1 MTTNIQLL
9 RSSVSQK
16 RPQPSSLLE
25 GQPAVNINVTEPGL
39 FFKATD
45 GSLFKVGP
53 VAITSS
59 GNAPNSAA
67 AGPSG
72 NVPGETWLDGRS
84 SYANAIL
91 KVYNGTQWVT
101 SSGFQVD
108 NATGNFQLSKTL
120 TVNTLIANGTGSAAY
135 IRLPN
140 AANADEPTLPTAA
153 GAIYFNT
160 TSNTFRGYNGTQ
172 WADVGSGNIS
182 GNLNVSGNGQINGN
196 LTVDGNTVLGN
207 DCTSDS
213 VTINAVTT
221 IACNASVG
229 VTSSNVL
236 TVNASTTFASPTR
249 HINQTTARFH
259 AGTVTGSN
267 YVAFR
272 APSSI
277 AANVTWTLPN
287 TDGTPGQLLQTNGS
301 GALSWTSTVGA
312 IQEFEQTIATNYT
325 ITAGNNA
332 LSVGVTTVNP
342 GVIVTVPV
350 GSRWTVV

>member
-25 GQPAVNINVTEPGL
+25 GQPAVNINVSEPGL

-72 NVPGETWLDGRS
+72 NVAGETWLDGRT
-84 SYANAIL
+84 SYANAVL

-101 SSGFQVD
+101 GNGFQVD
-108 NATGNFQLSKTL
+108 NASGNFSLSKTL
-120 TVNTLIANGTGSAAY
+120 TVSTLIANGTGSNAY

-140 AANADEPTLPTAA
+140 APNATEPTLPTAA
-153 GAIYFNT
+153 GSLYFNT
-160 TSNTFRGYNGTQ
+160 TSNTFRGYNGTV
-172 WADVGSGNIS
+172 WADVGGGNIS
-182 GNLNVSGNGQINGN
+182 GNLNVTGNGQINGN
-196 LTVDGNTVLGN
+196 LTVDGNTILGN
-207 DCTSDS
+207 DKTIDTLVVNATTSLTGS
-213 VTINAVTT
+213 VTVGTNSSDTLT
-221 IACNASVG
+221 ISAA
-229 VTSSNVL
+229 
-236 TVNASTTFASPTR
+236 TTFSSPTR
-249 HINQTTARFH
+249 HINQTPARFYS
-259 AGTVTGSN
+259 GTVSGSN

-287 TDGTPGQLLQTNGS
+287 ADGSPGQFLQTNGS
-301 GALSWTSTVGA
+301 GSLAWTSSVGV
-312 IQEFEQTIATNYT
+312 IQEFNQTVVTDYTIAS
-325 ITAGNNA
+325 GNNA
-332 LSVGVTTVNP
+332 LSVGPVTVNP
-342 GVIVTVPV
+342 GVTVTVPV
-350 GSRWTVV
+350 GSRWAVV

>member
-25 GQPAVNINVTEPGL
+25 GQPAVNINVSEPGL

-59 GNAPNSAA
+59 GNAPNAAA

-72 NVPGETWLDGRS
+72 NVAGETWLDGRS
-84 SYANAIL
+84 SLANAVL

-101 SSGFQVD
+101 ANGFNVD

-120 TVNTLIANGTGSAAY
+120 TVSTLIANGTGSSAY

-140 AANADEPTLPTAA
+140 AANADEPTLPTSA
-153 GAIYFNT
+153 GAVYFNT
-160 TSNTFRGYNGTQ
+160 TTNRFRGYNGTT
-172 WADVGSGNIS
+172 WGDLSSGDLS
-182 GNLNVSGNGQINGN
+182 SLNVTGNAQINGT
-196 LTVDGNTVLGN
+196 LGVDGSVTLGN
-207 DCTSDS
+207 DS
-213 VTINAVTT
+213 TIDT
-221 IACNASVG
+221 
-229 VTSSNVL
+229 L
-236 TVNASTTFASPTR
+236 TVNAAASFPGNVSIGTSSANTLSLTASTTFSSPTR
-249 HINQTTARFH
+249 HVNQTPARFY
-259 AGTVTGSN
+259 AGTVAGSN
-267 YVAFR
+267 YVALR

-287 TDGTPGQLLQTNGS
+287 ADGTAGQFLQTNGS
-301 GALSWTSTVGA
+301 GSLTWASSQGP
-312 IQEFEQTIATNYT
+312 IQEFGQTIANNYT
-325 ITAGNNA
+325 IGTGRNA
-332 LSVGVTTVNP
+332 LSVGVVTVNP
-342 GVIVTVPV
+342 GVTVTIPV
-350 GSRWTVV
+350 GSRWVVA

>member
-9 RSSVSQK
+9 RSSVAQK

-25 GQPAVNINVTEPGL
+25 GQPAVNINVSEPGL

-53 VAITSS
+53 VAVTSS

-72 NVPGETWLDGRS
+72 NVAGETWLDGRS
-84 SYANAIL
+84 SFANAVL

-101 SSGFQVD
+101 ANGFQVD

-120 TVNTLIANGTGSAAY
+120 TVSTLIANGTGSQAY

-140 AANADEPTLPTAA
+140 ATNSDEASLPTSA

-160 TSNTFRGYNGTQ
+160 TTNSFRGYNGTQ
-172 WADVGSGNIS
+172 WSDIGSGNIS
-182 GNLNVSGNGQINGN
+182 GNLNVTGNGQINGN
-196 LTVDGNTVLGN
+196 LTVDGNTILGN
-207 DCTSDS
+207 DN
-213 VTINAVTT
+213 TIDT
-221 IACNASVG
+221 
-229 VTSSNVL
+229 L
-236 TVNASTTFASPTR
+236 TVNASANLTGNVTVGTSSSNTLTVNSSTTFASPTR

-259 AGTVTGSN
+259 AGTVAGSN

-277 AANVTWTLPN
+277 AANVTWTLPGV
-287 TDGTPGQLLQTNGS
+287 DGSSGQFLQTNGA
-301 GALSWTSTVGA
+301 GTLTWASTQGP
-312 IQEFEQTIATNYT
+312 IQEFSQVITGNYT
-325 ITAGNNA
+325 VTSGNNA
-332 LSVGVTTVNP
+332 LSVGTVSVNP
-342 GVIVTVPV
+342 GVTVTVPV
-350 GSRWTVV
+350 GSRWAVV

>member
-16 RPQPSSLLE
+16 RPQPTSLLE
-25 GQPAVNINVTEPGL
+25 GQPAVNINVSEPGL

-72 NVPGETWLDGRS
+72 NVAGETWLDGRS
-84 SYANAIL
+84 AYANAVL

-101 SSGFQVD
+101 GNGFQVD
-108 NATGNFQLSKTL
+108 NATGNFSLSKTL
-120 TVNTLIANGTGSAAY
+120 TVSTLIANGTGSNAY

-153 GAIYFNT
+153 GALYFNT
-160 TSNTFRGYNGTQ
+160 TTNSFRGYDGTS
-172 WADVGSGNIS
+172 WADISGGNIQ
-182 GNLNVSGNGQINGN
+182 GNLNVTGNGQINGT
-196 LTVDGNTVLGN
+196 LTVDGNVTLGN
-207 DCTSDS
+207 DNTSD
-213 VTINAVTT
+213 T
-221 IACNASVG
+221 
-229 VTSSNVL
+229 L
-236 TVNASTTFASPTR
+236 TVNATTSLLGNATIGVSSSNTLTVAASTTFSSPTR

-259 AGTVTGSN
+259 SGTVSGSN
-267 YVAFR
+267 YVALR

-287 TDGTPGQLLQTNGS
+287 ADGVAGQFLRTDGS
-301 GALSWTSTVGA
+301 GALSWSNSTGP
-312 IQEFEQTIATNYT
+312 IQEFDSTISTNYT
-325 ITAGNNA
+325 VSSGFNA
-332 LSVGVTTVNP
+332 LSVGVVSINP
-342 GVIVTVPV
+342 GVTVTVPV
-350 GSRWTVV
+350 GSRWAVV